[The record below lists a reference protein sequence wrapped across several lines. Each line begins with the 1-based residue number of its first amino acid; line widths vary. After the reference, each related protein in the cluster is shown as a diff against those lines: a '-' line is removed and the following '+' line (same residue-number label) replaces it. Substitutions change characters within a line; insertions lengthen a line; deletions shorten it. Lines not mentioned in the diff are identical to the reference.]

1 MKKPLKIMVINDSE
15 EVLELFYDILHEEE
29 GHEVVLCSYRV
40 RDLDEIRAVAP
51 DMLIVD
57 QVYGNESAGWKLI
70 QKIRMSRDLAALPV
84 VFCSTDLRRVQELEG
99 HLAAMNILTVIKPFD
114 VDTLVSAVS
123 QSWSI
128 RDKTARLQAPSGD
141 NPANAIEKPS
151 AKNAG

>member
-1 MKKPLKIMVINDSE
+1 MIINDSE
-15 EVLELFYDILHEEE
+15 EVLNLFYDILHEEE
-29 GHEVVLCSYRV
+29 GHEVILCSYRV
-40 RDLDEIRAVAP
+40 RDLDEIRTVAP

-70 QKIRMSRDLAALPV
+70 QKIRMSRDMAALPI

-114 VDTLVSAVS
+114 VDTLISAVS

-128 RDKTARLQAPSGD
+128 RDKTSRVQSVPSDGQA
-141 NPANAIEKPS
+141 AAE
-151 AKNAG
+151 